1 MRSLN
6 LFVVWTVVQLASGSI
21 SSAQDAATAP
31 EAGSG
36 SETAAVSGAD
46 AEVAALVESLK
57 GGYQLISEE
66 KLGTVRRALH
76 RATAASSSR
85 LHQMPSEQR
94 TEWMEALKWEAYAK
108 LVQEDSPDL
117 GQLNQTLIALFE
129 DREGLEAAHWLDLR
143 TKLERFM
150 YLSQYAGDAN
160 AEKLYDARVTALAK
174 AVTEAAADPRGPQ
187 SLQIARILGLLDR
200 YEQQSTTVA
209 KIRAHYSQ
217 PNLMA
222 TVSARL
228 ASRAASRQINRSLPV
243 NDVILGTTI
252 RGTANTTGQI
262 TLQLL
267 ANPNQIAAQVQLNG
281 TAISSNTGW
290 NRGVQIK
297 SRGTTTIDGRK
308 VVYVD
313 RNGIVTSPASA
324 HCFTQSQIDA
334 ICHDRKLVQKIA
346 WKKACKSKSEAE
358 CIANQRA
365 EARIRTELDNEV
377 RQMVAENRVKFE
389 KDVRGP
395 ILRLNAMPEELS
407 TWSDTQRIWVRML
420 QANNFQLAALG
431 PAPFALPTTD
441 VAIQMHESLVSNLS
455 EDLIGGVTLTDEGLA
470 EKIEESDR
478 EVPDELKIRDDT
490 DPWSITFS
498 QNRPISVKFDKET
511 FEIVVR
517 GSRFTRGGNTV
528 TRDMEI
534 SARYTIERAEAGL
547 RLVRDGEVN
556 ASYVKQ
562 GAESF
567 GDIAVKTL
575 MRTKF
580 SALFKEE
587 FESSGIPLP
596 GPLEGKAELR
606 LASFE
611 SADGW
616 AVVGWNMLD
625 VEPAAAASNA
635 VATNKQ

>member
-6 LFVVWTVVQLASGSI
+6 LFVVWSVVQLASSTTT
-21 SSAQDAATAP
+21 AQDAATTP
-31 EAGSG
+31 EVGSG
-36 SETAAVSGAD
+36 AETAAEAGPD
-46 AEVAALVESLK
+46 GEVVALVESLN
-57 GGYQLISEE
+57 GGYQPISEE
-66 KLGTVRRALH
+66 KLGKSRQAL
-76 RATAASSSR
+76 RSAVAASSSR
-85 LHQMPSEQR
+85 LHQMSSEQR
-94 TEWMEALKWEAYAK
+94 TEWMEALKWEAFVE
-108 LVQEDSPDL
+108 LVGADSPDL

-174 AVTEAAADPRGPQ
+174 AITGAAADPRGPDSQ
-187 SLQIARILGLLDR
+187 QIARVLGLLDR
-200 YEQQSTTVA
+200 YEQQTATVA

-228 ASRAASRQINRSLPV
+228 ASRAATRQINRSLPV
-243 NDVILGTTI
+243 NDLILGTKI

-267 ANPNQIAAQVQLNG
+267 PSSNRIAAQVQLHG
-281 TAISSNTGW
+281 TAFSKNMGW

-297 SRGTTTIDGRK
+297 SRGTTSIDGRK

-313 RNGIVTSPASA
+313 RHGIVTSPASA
-324 HCFTQSQIDA
+324 NCSTQSQIDA
-334 ICHDRKLVQKIA
+334 ICHDRRLVQKIA

-358 CIANQRA
+358 CIANSRA
-365 EARIRTELDNEV
+365 EARIRNELDNEV
-377 RQMVAENRVKFE
+377 RQMVSDNRVKFE

-395 ILRLNAMPEELS
+395 ILRRNAMPEELH
-407 TWSDTQRIWVRML
+407 TWSDAQRIWVRML
-420 QANNFQLAALG
+420 QANNFQIAALG

-441 VAIQMHESLVSNLS
+441 VAVQMHESLVSNLS
-455 EDLIGGVTLTDEGLA
+455 EGLIGGVTLTDEGLA
-470 EKIEESDR
+470 EIFEESER

-528 TRDMEI
+528 NRDMEI
-534 SARYTIERAEAGL
+534 SARYNIERVEAGL
-547 RLVRDGEVN
+547 RLVREGEVD
-556 ASYVKQ
+556 ARYVKQ
-562 GAESF
+562 GPESF

-575 MRTKF
+575 MRKKF
-580 SALFKEE
+580 SALLKEE

-625 VEPAAAASNA
+625 VEPAAAVTNP
-635 VATNKQ
+635 VATNGR